1 MKYNN
6 ILHITDDC
14 LYLKSKKQ
22 KDIIKYKLSK
32 NIVYGGRIS
41 NIKKFM
47 KSFEKL
53 LSENHLNN
61 SLFGETIKVVVASNY
76 TPADIT
82 FLKNI
87 INSFN
92 YRKIIIEKE
101 LKYYKLN
108 NNIAYI
114 NVFDDYFNITYLD
127 EYKKINNIYMETQ
140 GFLKTDD
147 ILEYLS
153 YILNQKEVYLLGSGE
168 LIKEIVK
175 EGYKTLNEGATVNFK
190 LIETSKGLQAVD
202 VLEQEMTT
210 IK

>member
-32 NIVYGGRIS
+32 NVVYGGRIS

-76 TPADIT
+76 TTADIT

-101 LKYYKLN
+101 LNYYKLN

-127 EYKKINNIYMETQ
+127 DFKKINNIYMETQ
-140 GFLKTDD
+140 SFLKTDD

-168 LIKEIVK
+168 LIKEIFSKLEDKFNIKTYIFSNYETHIITSVK
-175 EGYKTLNEGATVNFK
+175 G
-190 LIETSKGLQAVD
+190 
-202 VLEQEMTT
+202 
-210 IK
+210 

>member
-82 FLKNI
+82 FFKNI

-168 LIKEIVK
+168 LIKEIFSKLEDKFNIKTYIFSNYETHIITSVK
-175 EGYKTLNEGATVNFK
+175 G
-190 LIETSKGLQAVD
+190 
-202 VLEQEMTT
+202 
-210 IK
+210 

>member
-1 MKYNN
+1 
-6 ILHITDDC
+6 
-14 LYLKSKKQ
+14 
-22 KDIIKYKLSK
+22 
-32 NIVYGGRIS
+32 
-41 NIKKFM
+41 M

-140 GFLKTDD
+140 SFLKTDD

-168 LIKEIVK
+168 LIKEIFSKLEDKFNIKTYIFSNYETHIITSVK
-175 EGYKTLNEGATVNFK
+175 G
-190 LIETSKGLQAVD
+190 
-202 VLEQEMTT
+202 
-210 IK
+210 

>member
-108 NNIAYI
+108 NNIAYVI
-114 NVFDDYFNITYLD
+114 AYVNVFDNYFNITYLD

-140 GFLKTDD
+140 CFLKIDD
-147 ILEYLS
+147 ILEYFS

-168 LIKEIVK
+168 LIKEIFSKLEDKFNIKTYIFSNYETYIITGVK
-175 EGYKTLNEGATVNFK
+175 
-190 LIETSKGLQAVD
+190 D
-202 VLEQEMTT
+202 
-210 IK
+210 

>member
-61 SLFGETIKVVVASNY
+61 SLFGETIKVIVASNY
-76 TPADIT
+76 THADIT

-101 LKYYKLN
+101 LKHYKLN

-168 LIKEIVK
+168 LIKEIFSKLEDKFNIKTYIFSNYETHIITSVK
-175 EGYKTLNEGATVNFK
+175 G
-190 LIETSKGLQAVD
+190 
-202 VLEQEMTT
+202 
-210 IK
+210 

>member
-32 NIVYGGRIS
+32 NVVYGGRIS

-76 TPADIT
+76 TPSDIT

-140 GFLKTDD
+140 SFLKTDD
-147 ILEYLS
+147 ILQYLS

-168 LIKEIVK
+168 LIKEIFSKLEDKFNIKTYIFSNYETHIITSVK
-175 EGYKTLNEGATVNFK
+175 G
-190 LIETSKGLQAVD
+190 
-202 VLEQEMTT
+202 
-210 IK
+210 

>member
-32 NIVYGGRIS
+32 NVVYGGRIS
-41 NIKKFM
+41 NVKKFM

-61 SLFGETIKVVVASNY
+61 SLFGETIKVVVGSNY

-168 LIKEIVK
+168 LIKEIFSKLEDKFNIKTYIFSNYETHIITSVK
-175 EGYKTLNEGATVNFK
+175 G
-190 LIETSKGLQAVD
+190 
-202 VLEQEMTT
+202 
-210 IK
+210 

>member
-32 NIVYGGRIS
+32 KVVYGGRIS

-61 SLFGETIKVVVASNY
+61 SLFGEKIKIIVASNY

-87 INSFN
+87 INCFN
-92 YRKIIIEKE
+92 YRKISIDKE

-108 NNIAYI
+108 STNSYV
-114 NVFDDYFNITYLD
+114 NVFDNYLNITFLD
-127 EYKKINNIYMETQ
+127 EYKKVNNIYIETKC
-140 GFLKTDD
+140 FLSSDD
-147 ILEYLS
+147 LMS
-153 YILNQKEVYLLGSGE
+153 YINYILGEKEVYLLGSGN
-168 LIKEIVK
+168 LINEIFSNFEDK
-175 EGYKTLNEGATVNFK
+175 FNKKTYIFKNF
-190 LIETSKGLQAVD
+190 ETYIITSEKA
-202 VLEQEMTT
+202 
-210 IK
+210 

>member
-22 KDIIKYKLSK
+22 KDIIKYKLSN

-61 SLFGETIKVVVASNY
+61 SLFGETIKLVVASNY

-168 LIKEIVK
+168 LIKEIFSKLEDKFNIKTYIFSNYETYIITSVK
-175 EGYKTLNEGATVNFK
+175 
-190 LIETSKGLQAVD
+190 D
-202 VLEQEMTT
+202 
-210 IK
+210 

>member
-61 SLFGETIKVVVASNY
+61 SLFGETIEVVVASNY

-140 GFLKTDD
+140 SFLKTDD

-168 LIKEIVK
+168 LIKEIFSKLEDKFNIKTYIFSNYETHIITSVK
-175 EGYKTLNEGATVNFK
+175 
-190 LIETSKGLQAVD
+190 D
-202 VLEQEMTT
+202 
-210 IK
+210 

>member
-6 ILHITDDC
+6 ILHITDDY
-14 LYLKSKKQ
+14 LYLKNKKN
-22 KDIIKYKLSK
+22 KDIIKYKLA
-32 NIVYGGRIS
+32 NDIIYGGKIS
-41 NIKKFM
+41 NIKKYM
-47 KSFEKL
+47 KTYEKL

-127 EYKKINNIYMETQ
+127 EYKKINNIYMETNS
-140 GFLKTDD
+140 FFKTED
-147 ILEYLS
+147 ILK
-153 YILNQKEVYLLGSGE
+153 YINYITCDKEVYLLGSGN
-168 LIKEIVK
+168 LLKEIFSKLEDKFNIKTYIFSNYETHIITSVK
-175 EGYKTLNEGATVNFK
+175 G
-190 LIETSKGLQAVD
+190 
-202 VLEQEMTT
+202 
-210 IK
+210 